1 MLMSLKT
8 FTDAY
13 LRALMWSE
21 TDDEGRCFED
31 KAEITDEALATIE
44 ADCRAFYTA
53 YVDTW
58 RGAHRRAS
66 EYTDDELAGFDLAL
80 TRNGH
85 GAGFWDGDWEEPAA
99 STLTE
104 AAKRWG
110 PQGLY
115 RGDDGKVYVS
125 D

>member
-1 MLMSLKT
+1 MSFET
-8 FTDAY
+8 FMEAY
-13 LRALMWSE
+13 IEALMWSE
-21 TDDEGRCFED
+21 SDDEGRYFED
-31 KAEITDEALATIE
+31 KAEITDEALAAIE

-58 RGAHRRAS
+58 RGANRRAS
-66 EYTDDELAGFDLAL
+66 EYTDDELAGYHLAL
-80 TRNGH
+80 TRNRH
-85 GAGFWDGDWEEPAA
+85 GAGFWDGDWQEPAA
-99 STLTE
+99 TALTE
-104 AAKRWG
+104 AARRWG

>member
-1 MLMSLKT
+1 MSLKT

-13 LRALMWSE
+13 LRALLWSE
-21 TDDEGRCFED
+21 RDDDGRSFED
-31 KAEITDEALATIE
+31 KAEIADDALAAIE
-44 ADCRAFYTA
+44 ADCRAFYA
-53 YVDTW
+53 AHVDTW
-58 RGAHRRAS
+58 RGAHQGAS
-66 EYTDDELAGFDLAL
+66 EYPEDEVAGHDLAF

-85 GAGFWDGDWEEPAA
+85 GVGFWDGDWKEPAA

-104 AAKRWG
+104 AARRMG

-115 RGDDGKVYVS
+115 RGDDGKVYVG